1 MTPQTDTLPP
11 KPETEEVQ
19 DAQGGCLQQA
29 CSALVEA
36 LDDGQEV
43 KMHRFWNP
51 SEQKNEYLVRIFG
64 DCYIEA
70 ERETL
75 DHAINTAVAQY
86 RLWKETDDE

>member
-1 MTPQTDTLPP
+1 MNTKRPAP
-11 KPETEEVQ
+11 KRKAKNTTGSP
-19 DAQGGCLQQA
+19 AACQQRP

-43 KMHRFWNP
+43 EMHRFWNP
-51 SEQKNEYLVRIFG
+51 SEQRNEYLVRIYG

-75 DHAINTAVAQY
+75 DHAINTAAAHY
-86 RLWKETDDE
+86 RAWKETDDE